1 MKEKLKSFL
10 KSENGF
16 KVIYIFIFL
25 LLNFLNLYVINSKI
39 YIRDMNALPKTFLT
53 FFTCTLGDLGFLF
66 LTLGIGLFFFK
77 SDVRVGRYLIWITGF
92 VSFAMLVV
100 SVYYSYYKCFP
111 SIYNLKSFSG
121 ESGGDAFA
129 FMLDSILLL
138 LKNAQFLFLLPLAIM
153 IAIWFIF
160 VHKKVKEVPQIKG
173 HQLLKEVNRLYVA
186 VGLVFLGIISM
197 LLSTGIY
204 KSKSKAEGKE
214 DLKIVAE
221 GVQTV
226 GVINYYLY
234 EVTDYIFF
242 NNQEVESN
250 KLIATSK
257 NLESYLTD
265 EVKEALNN
273 QEYAGVFEGK
283 NLLLIQVESMN
294 NFLIGLKVNVNGE
307 EKEITPNLNKLVK
320 KTSSAYFDNYYTT
333 VGIGNTSDAEFT
345 VLTGLYPT
353 GYSYTVYEYAEG
365 MDYETMPKLFNSKG
379 YYSYSSHANIGTFYL
394 RSTLHKELYGF
405 SEHID
410 ERVLQSEGIYDEDR
424 LVHTWVNDVDFLEYN
439 IELMKKKSDELG
451 QPIFNFAITISCHM
465 PYDMS
470 FSESSLVV
478 DEGANMFLEKER
490 IFPLGYSE
498 IDEQFMSYLE
508 HASYSDYAIGK
519 ALEKLE
525 ETGLLEDTVVVLYGD
540 HGCGIDIYEMF
551 YDNKELFSNDINEII
566 EYGTENQDLIERRML
581 LEVPFIIYDG
591 SEEVIFQEE
600 AYHLVRSHNS
610 VLRTISNLF
619 NLNNKYS
626 FGVDILGNETTY
638 GFNPRNMDI
647 LLDGVTISG
656 ISQEAYYDKTY
667 NGKKY
672 SLIQIKDTIDRVYNY
687 KDFNDKVLKYG
698 LFKENDKE

>member
-1 MKEKLKSFL
+1 MSEKLKSFF

-16 KVIYIFIFL
+16 KGIYIFIFL
-25 LLNFLNLYVINSKI
+25 LLNFLNLYVINSKL
-39 YIRDMNALPKTFLT
+39 YIKGMEVVPKTFLT
-53 FFTCTLGDLGFLF
+53 FFTCFLGDLGILVFS
-66 LTLGIGLFFFK
+66 LGLGMFCFK
-77 SDVRVGRYLIWITGF
+77 SDIKAGKFLIWVTGF
-92 VSFAMLVV
+92 VSFAMLVI

-121 ESGGDAFA
+121 ESGGDAFM

-138 LKNAQFLFLLPLAIM
+138 LKNAQFLFLLPLVIM
-153 IAIWFIF
+153 LVIWIFFI
-160 VHKKVKEVPQIKG
+160 HKRIKKTPTIKG
-173 HQLLKEVNRLYVA
+173 HQLIGEMKRIYVSCA
-186 VGLVFLGIISM
+186 LIFGGIIC
-197 LLSTGIY
+197 LIASTGIY
-204 KSKSKAEGKE
+204 SAKTKVAGRE

-221 GVQTV
+221 GVQSI
-226 GVINYYLY
+226 GAINYYIY
-234 EVTDYIFF
+234 EVTDYLFF
-242 NNQEVESN
+242 NNQDPDSEKIEKVN
-250 KLIATSK
+250 NA
-257 NLESYLTD
+257 LEGYLTNSF
-265 EVKEALNN
+265 KEALNN

-294 NFLIGLKVNVNGE
+294 NFLIGLKVDVNGE
-307 EKEITPNLNKLVK
+307 IKEVTPNLNKLVK

-410 ERVLQSEGIYDEDR
+410 ERVLQSKGIYDEDR

-465 PYDMS
+465 PYEMN
-470 FSESSLVV
+470 FSESSLVK

-525 ETGLLEDTVVVLYGD
+525 ETGLLEDTVIVLYGD
-540 HGCGIDIYEMF
+540 HGCGIDIFNMF
-551 YDNKELFSNDINEII
+551 YDNKELFSNDINDII
-566 EYGTENQDLIERRML
+566 EYGTINQELAERRML

-591 SEEVIFQEE
+591 SEKTLFQEE

-610 VLRTISNLF
+610 ILRTICNLF
-619 NLNNKYS
+619 NLDNKYS
-626 FGVDILGNETTY
+626 FGVDILGNEVTY
-638 GFNPRNMDI
+638 GYNPRNMDI
-647 LLDGVTISG
+647 LLDNVNISG
-656 ISQEAYYDKTY
+656 ISQEVYYDKNYDSEKFT
-667 NGKKY
+667 NV
-672 SLIQIKDTIDRVYNY
+672 QIEEIINDVYEY

-698 LFKENDKE
+698 LFKEK

>member
-1 MKEKLKSFL
+1 MIEKLKSFF

-39 YIRDMNALPKTFLT
+39 YIKGMEVVPKTFLT
-53 FFTCTLGDLGFLF
+53 FFTCFLGDLGILVFS
-66 LTLGIGLFFFK
+66 LGLGMFCFK
-77 SDVRVGRYLIWITGF
+77 SDIKAGKFLIWVTGF
-92 VSFAMLVV
+92 VSLAMLVI

-121 ESGGDAFA
+121 ESGGDAFM

-138 LKNAQFLFLLPLAIM
+138 LKNAQFLFLLPLVIM
-153 IAIWFIF
+153 LVIWIFFI
-160 VHKKVKEVPQIKG
+160 HKKIKKTPTIKG
-173 HQLLKEVNRLYVA
+173 HQLIGEMKRIYVSC
-186 VGLVFLGIISM
+186 VLIFGGIIC
-197 LLSTGIY
+197 LLASTGIY
-204 KSKSKAEGKE
+204 KIKTKVAGRE

-221 GVQTV
+221 GVQSI
-226 GVINYYLY
+226 GVINYYIY
-234 EVTDYIFF
+234 EVTDYLFF
-242 NNQEVESN
+242 NNQDPDSE
-250 KLIATSK
+250 KLEKVNNT
-257 NLESYLTD
+257 LEGYLTTAF
-265 EVKEALNN
+265 KEALNN

-365 MDYETMPKLFNSKG
+365 MDYETMPKLFNEKG

-465 PYDMS
+465 PYEMN
-470 FSESSLVV
+470 FSENSLVK
-478 DEGANMFLEKER
+478 DEGANMFIEKER

-525 ETGLLEDTVVVLYGD
+525 ETGLLEDTIVVLYGD
-540 HGCGIDIYEMF
+540 HGCGIDIYNMF
-551 YDNKELFSNDINEII
+551 YDNKELFSNDINDII
-566 EYGTENQDLIERRML
+566 EYGEKNQELAERRML

-591 SEEVIFQEE
+591 SEETLFQEE

-610 VLRTISNLF
+610 ILRTICNLF
-619 NLNNKYS
+619 NLDNKYS
-626 FGVDILGNETTY
+626 FGVDILGSEATY
-638 GFNPRNMDI
+638 GYNPRNMDI
-647 LLDGVTISG
+647 LLDNVTISG
-656 ISQEAYYDKTY
+656 ISQEVYYDKDY
-667 NGKKY
+667 D
-672 SLIQIKDTIDRVYNY
+672 SEELSIVQIEGIINDVYEY
-687 KDFNDKVLKYG
+687 KDFNDKVLKYS
-698 LFKENDKE
+698 LFKEK